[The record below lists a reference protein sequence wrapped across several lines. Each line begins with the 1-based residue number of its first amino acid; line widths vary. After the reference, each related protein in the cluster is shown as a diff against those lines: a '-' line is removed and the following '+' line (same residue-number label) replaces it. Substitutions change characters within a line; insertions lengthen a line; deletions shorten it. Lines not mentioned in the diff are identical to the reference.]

1 MLQPPNDCKQRYIV
15 SDGLSI
21 QSAPMEMCKDCKS
34 KCDKGHRCGNWRDC
48 ESGSPQPAPCWI
60 YMAPRFFSG
69 TSCMSCPH
77 LHERVQQV
85 RHFHLRLQTLIN
97 REACIIHHEAGTI
110 SPKRIRVREYRNVA
124 PATHG
129 CLATAF
135 DLSLESQMGSIFSDP
150 DRNDKSTCF
159 KHILESIHQGISKH
173 ASRAVVF
180 YRCKALVLLRVHP
193 SCNANSF
200 VKVLIDKSNRRKA
213 IPMQVTTSI
222 GPPSSMR
229 TSRKLLHLHA
239 FAAMHPNWIC
249 YILKAF
255 LIASD
260 DKSSLRLKLQPMQ
273 PFQTST
279 HEAHHSVAILLF
291 WTTSVAAE

>member
-1 MLQPPNDCKQRYIV
+1 MRQGASMWELKRLRERFSSTCSMLNLY
-15 SDGLSI
+15 GT
-21 QSAPMEMCKDCKS
+21 
-34 KCDKGHRCGNWRDC
+34 
-48 ESGSPQPAPCWI
+48 
-60 YMAPRFFSG
+60 RFCLG

-97 REACIIHHEAGTI
+97 REACRIVHHQAGTI

-129 CLATAF
+129 CLGTAF

-150 DRNDKSTCF
+150 DTNDKGTCF

-180 YRCKALVLLRVHP
+180 YRCKALVLLGVHP
-193 SCNANSF
+193 SCNANSL

-229 TSRKLLHLHA
+229 TSRKLLHLQQCIQIG
-239 FAAMHPNWIC
+239 FVTFSK
-249 YILKAF
+249 L
-255 LIASD
+255 
-260 DKSSLRLKLQPMQ
+260 SS
-273 PFQTST
+273 
-279 HEAHHSVAILLF
+279 
-291 WTTSVAAE
+291 